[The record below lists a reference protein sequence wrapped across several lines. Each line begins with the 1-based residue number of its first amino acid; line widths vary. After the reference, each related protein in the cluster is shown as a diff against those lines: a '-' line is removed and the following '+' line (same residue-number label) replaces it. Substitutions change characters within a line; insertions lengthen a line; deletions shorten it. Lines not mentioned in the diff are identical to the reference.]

1 MDIREELEQKLR
13 ERGAGDLSA
22 AADQELYHALLELV
36 AQRLEQAPRIQGDKK
51 LYYVSAEFLV
61 GKLLS
66 NNLINLG
73 LYAPVKEALAQA
85 GRSLAALEELEAVLE
100 PSKYVGR
107 APRQTQDFLNEVVA
121 PVLERYR
128 DVAEEAVEINV

>member
-61 GKLLS
+61 GKLVS

-73 LYAPVKEALAQA
+73 LYAPVKEA
-85 GRSLAALEELEAVLE
+85 
-100 PSKYVGR
+100 
-107 APRQTQDFLNEVVA
+107 FEVCYKA
-121 PVLERYR
+121 MLPVYEYM
-128 DVAEEAVEINV
+128 ASHKNV

>member
-66 NNLINLG
+66 NNLIT
-73 LYAPVKEALAQA
+73 PVQWLPTA
-85 GRSLAALEELEAVLE
+85 G
-100 PSKYVGR
+100 
-107 APRQTQDFLNEVVA
+107 
-121 PVLERYR
+121 
-128 DVAEEAVEINV
+128 